1 MTQFMSVKFVVF
13 IQFAL
18 RIVFNILV
26 GYNLLEKSEYWTAA
40 QESILLQSFS
50 TILQMMLAAIW
61 HLFAF
66 SLEFFPAINSAQDVD
81 FAILDVVSNFDIIS
95 EIHLVWNFITKESA
109 IYFVPSAVPADEPY
123 TEDIERLVN
132 VPN

>member
-1 MTQFMSVKFVVF
+1 MSVKFVVF

-50 TILQMMLAAIW
+50 TVFQMMIAAIW

-66 SLEFFPAINSAQDVD
+66 RLEFFPVNSSAQEVD
-81 FAILDVVSNFDIIS
+81 FAILDVVSNFDIVN

-109 IYFVPSAVPADEPY
+109 LYFAPTAVPADDPY
-123 TEDIERLVN
+123 TEDIERLVT
-132 VPN
+132 VPIQS